1 MSLDRNSFSSPD
13 IGLLHNLV
21 TKEKGCRCNG
31 EKSELPYGNSAE
43 TNADNA
49 VVRSGLKRL
58 FQIAVSTV
66 DGQRRPGAKI
76 KDVLDLL
83 ESKGIR
89 LSDPRMR
96 ETFRRIDAEPK
107 GAESELTIE
116 TFSRICSP
124 SFHFIRGVLLSQ
136 LTIPGMSIF
145 KLRMER
151 IFDKI
156 KKILQQQPHQPTGS
170 IDPFSNYNVMMRR
183 RKSHH
188 TVSLALC
195 TVDGQ
200 RLSFGDKET
209 PHPLN
214 ACATMFNY
222 CLAHAQNGPEVM
234 LHYLGKEPKPED
246 KGELTFNSDGKVWNP
261 LTKSGAFMT
270 SCLVFREMAVE
281 ERLDALHA
289 FYDTL
294 SGHEPLCCDNLSY
307 NFKRSYAHEEI
318 GAAYNLSSTQRL
330 PRGTSEFIA
339 EALDFHFQSSS
350 TAMTS
355 DACAVSAA
363 TLANNGICPLTGRV
377 VVQQSSVEA
386 TLHTMRT
393 CEPDIHAQAGERLQG
408 VAGGWSENGSIM
420 LVVPGVV
427 GITCFT
433 HCQSLHTIKQVVR
446 CLFEVN
452 LCLWV

>member
-1 MSLDRNSFSSPD
+1 
-13 IGLLHNLV
+13 
-21 TKEKGCRCNG
+21 
-31 EKSELPYGNSAE
+31 
-43 TNADNA
+43 
-49 VVRSGLKRL
+49 
-58 FQIAVSTV
+58 
-66 DGQRRPGAKI
+66 
-76 KDVLDLL
+76 
-83 ESKGIR
+83 
-89 LSDPRMR
+89 
-96 ETFRRIDAEPK
+96 
-107 GAESELTIE
+107 
-116 TFSRICSP
+116 
-124 SFHFIRGVLLSQ
+124 
-136 LTIPGMSIF
+136 
-145 KLRMER
+145 
-151 IFDKI
+151 
-156 KKILQQQPHQPTGS
+156 
-170 IDPFSNYNVMMRR
+170 MMRR

-363 TLANNGICPLTGRV
+363 TLANNGICPL
-377 VVQQSSVEA
+377 
-386 TLHTMRT
+386 
-393 CEPDIHAQAGERLQG
+393 
-408 VAGGWSENGSIM
+408 
-420 LVVPGVV
+420 
-427 GITCFT
+427 
-433 HCQSLHTIKQVVR
+433 
-446 CLFEVN
+446 
-452 LCLWV
+452 